1 MKIALLFDRILI
13 CIVFLLKGEF
23 MKKKHLT
30 LSDRVNIQ
38 SSLNIKKSFTE
49 IADEINFSVSCISRE
64 VSKHSTN
71 IKKGAYG
78 KKFNN
83 CKLNYS
89 CKISGLCDDINCN
102 KNYCKFCDKCLDI
115 CPEFIEEKCSKLSKP
130 SQVCNGCL
138 KSRNCVLEKRIYN
151 ASEADAMY
159 NKILKESRSGF
170 NLTEEKLKQLNEL
183 IPPAVK
189 RGLSINAIISE
200 YKDTLMLSE
209 TTIYNYISAGIIQ
222 GIGNIDLPLK
232 VKYKPRNKKSK
243 EFKVDKSCRINRT
256 YVDFLNYVKNN
267 PGLNIVEIDSVEGKK
282 GGKVL
287 LTIYFRKSNL
297 MLGFIREHNDSKSVT
312 DIFNTLFELLGK
324 KFFSNMFSIILTDNG
339 SEFSNPKALEYIDS
353 NCPNEEIIK
362 VFYCDPHVPGQ
373 KGGIEHNHTLLRK
386 IIPKG
391 TSLDD
396 FTQDDIDLAF
406 NHINS
411 YTREALD
418 NTIPYSIFKNMYG
431 GETLKKLG
439 IKFIPFNELNLT
451 PKLLKK

>member
-1 MKIALLFDRILI
+1 MCYNDNLYSIP
-13 CIVFLLKGEF
+13 LKEEF
-23 MKKKHLT
+23 MNKKHLT
-30 LSDRVNIQ
+30 LSDRANIE
-38 SSLNIKKSFTE
+38 SSLNMNKSFTE
-49 IADEINFSVSCISRE
+49 IADEINFSVSSISRE
-64 VSKHSTN
+64 VSRYSTN
-71 IKKGAYG
+71 VKKGAYG

-89 CKISGLCDDINCN
+89 CKISGLCDDINCK

-115 CPEFIEEKCSKLSKP
+115 CPEFIEEKCVKLSKR
-130 SQVCNGCL
+130 SHVCNGCN
-138 KSRNCVLEKRIYN
+138 KSLNCVLEKRFYK
-151 ASEADAMY
+151 ASVANDMY
-159 NKILKESRSGF
+159 NKVLKESRSGF
-170 NLTEEKLKQLNEL
+170 NLTEEKINQLNEL

-189 RGLSINAIISE
+189 RGLSINSIITE

-209 TTIYNYISAGIIQ
+209 TTIYTYISAGIIK

-232 VKYKPRNKKSK
+232 VKYKPRKKKSK
-243 EFKVDKSCRINRT
+243 EFKVDKSCRIHRT
-256 YVDFLNYVKNN
+256 YEDFLSYVEDN
-267 PGLNIVEIDSVEGKK
+267 PELNIVEIDSVEGKK

-297 MLGFIREHNDSKSVT
+297 MLGFIREHNNSKSVT
-312 DIFNTLFELLGK
+312 DIFNNIFSTVGK
-324 KFFSNMFSIILTDNG
+324 EIFKNMFAIILTDNG

-353 NCPNEEIIK
+353 TCPSEEIIK

-396 FTQDDIDLAF
+396 FSQDDIDLVF
-406 NHINS
+406 NHINC
-411 YTREALD
+411 YTREALN
-418 NTIPYSIFKNMYG
+418 NTIPYNIFKNMYG
-431 GETLKKLG
+431 DEITKKLG